1 MYFFRSRNAFGDK
14 TFPDA
19 KRRER
24 REGKKAQKDG
34 AQVSCSSFDGEGH
47 IHAGRHGRCI
57 YEQDNIFFFTFCR
70 GCLVEFTA
78 ARGRA
83 AVHVM
88 QDAADRGKSFFKIL
102 LAPTSMSYMR
112 ERESTQGRVYYES
125 IKREPKIRGIK
136 KCRCDERL
144 KLKQRNLRA
153 SHTLGW
159 SQVAERGFALFFFCF
174 FFHLSGSVVEKIRA
188 RILEKP
194 ESLSKALRKI

>member
-1 MYFFRSRNAFGDK
+1 MAGVILCGMYFFRSRNAFGDK

-88 QDAADRGKSFFKIL
+88 QDAAGVHVMDALAGGCRLGDFKSVPLGVGAKRP
-102 LAPTSMSYMR
+102 LAHSKHTVANKNSMKFVAALVENSSNAIKHGAYICFPFLKPARQPTR
-112 ERESTQGRVYYES
+112 E
-125 IKREPKIRGIK
+125 
-136 KCRCDERL
+136 
-144 KLKQRNLRA
+144 KQAPAQA
-153 SHTLGW
+153 S
-159 SQVAERGFALFFFCF
+159 V
-174 FFHLSGSVVEKIRA
+174 
-188 RILEKP
+188 
-194 ESLSKALRKI
+194 